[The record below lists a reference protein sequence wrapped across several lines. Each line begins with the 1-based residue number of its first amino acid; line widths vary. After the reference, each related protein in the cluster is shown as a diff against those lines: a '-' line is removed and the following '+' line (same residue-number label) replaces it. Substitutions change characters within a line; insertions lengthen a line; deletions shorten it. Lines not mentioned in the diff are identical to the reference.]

1 MIKKYRHI
9 ILFLLLLLASCGVKR
24 VAVPSQEPAVE
35 KVDQVAETV
44 AEQLVANTSNGAL
57 SLEYRIAAGEF
68 AWLDTIV
75 IDAEKIDLR
84 VQGSY
89 KLDRW
94 VGEEDLYK
102 NNPSV
107 FTFFIDSI
115 VFIHK
120 GCYYKAYKEGILA
133 DYGRFITRKFSEEQV
148 CLGDSL
154 QHFYNVQ
161 GLLTILDFYSC
172 KRKSYQ
178 YIAMVGYPIAIE
190 IWFLYKR
197 TCEENPISE
206 DFCHAVWITA
216 DQTKVDYLK
225 EMRHEFDSKVKID
238 RDVQW

>member
-1 MIKKYRHI
+1 MIRRNIRHI
-9 ILFLLLLLASCGVKR
+9 ILFLILLLASCGVKR
-24 VAVPSQEPAVE
+24 EVVSQPEQDGMVDKTVVSVASEDV
-35 KVDQVAETV
+35 
-44 AEQLVANTSNGAL
+44 AL
-57 SLEYRIAAGEF
+57 SLEQRIAAGEF

-154 QHFYNVQ
+154 QRFYNVQ